1 MVKERGMDL
10 EMTPS
15 ILSDSNG
22 KSDSRSSSPSFEQ
35 EKDLCFTYFDGWS
48 QEDQVSFIEQILGRM
63 THYQHGQI
71 NSFLKPMLQR
81 DFISALPGSNFLPFL
96 AFRSSKKFILRF
108 SMYTSVLFR
117 EKLSVQALK
126 TARKSSLKCSSYCVL

>member
-15 ILSDSNG
+15 ILSDSNK
-22 KSDSRSSSPSFEQ
+22 KSEDLSRSSSPSFEQ

-48 QEDQVSFIEQILGRM
+48 QEDQVLFIEQILGRM

-81 DFISALPGSNFLPFL
+81 DFISALPGRVLGL
-96 AFRSSKKFILRF
+96 DLR
-108 SMYTSVLFR
+108 
-117 EKLSVQALK
+117 
-126 TARKSSLKCSSYCVL
+126 